1 MKNEP
6 SDSLEPWIRERQE
19 AAPKPSADFAESVLQ
34 QLKPPRRDE
43 GAAKFLVWGGKLALV
58 AGIAVMGMV
67 RTYSSLY
74 LMCSNQL

>member
-1 MKNEP
+1 MKNEL
-6 SDSLEPWIRERQE
+6 SDSIEPWIRERRE
-19 AAPKPSADFAESVLQ
+19 VAPKPSADFAESVLQ
-34 QLKPPRRDE
+34 QLKPPRREE
-43 GAAKFLVWGGKLALV
+43 GAARLLIWAGKLALV